1 MEAIYHIP
9 AMLRETIEGLAV
21 KPGGVYVDVT
31 FGGGGHS
38 RAILERLTNPTPASK
53 PHLYSFDQDIEAYE
67 NVQRDDVRCTKES
80 RITSGTTDKT
90 INGGNNAAERDKEE
104 NKEGHLYSF
113 DQDIE
118 AFNNSQLTIHN
129 SQSEDGDEGFVNNPR
144 WTFVHSNFRYL
155 KNWMDYYGVKEIDG
169 LLADLGV
176 SFHHFDCPE
185 RGFSFRF
192 SASLDMRMNQTAK
205 RTAADIINTYSEED
219 LARIFW
225 LYGEMK
231 NGRGIAR
238 NICKARLQK
247 PILRTEELIEAAF
260 KLKVESLKL
269 KEVEELRFHPRPL
282 PPHEGEGG
290 RITSGTTDKTINGG
304 KNAAE
309 QDKERDSAEYRR
321 EQDKEKGAGLKTRE
335 QNEEDGNPPSMAD
348 TRELEIPA
356 QYKKDLARLF
366 QALRIEVN
374 DEMGALREM
383 LVAARDLLKP
393 GGRIA
398 ILTYH
403 SLEDRLVKN
412 FLRSGNLE
420 GNIEKDFYG
429 NAITPFDVIEKGR
442 TASDD
447 EVERNPRSRSAK
459 LRVGRKK

>member
-9 AMLRETIEGLAV
+9 AMLKETIEGLAI
-21 KPGGVYVDVT
+21 KPNGVYVDVT

-38 RAILERLTNPTPASK
+38 RVILERLEGGR
-53 PHLYSFDQDIEAYE
+53 LFSFDQDEDAL
-67 NVQRDDVRCTKES
+67 Q
-80 RITSGTTDKT
+80 
-90 INGGNNAAERDKEE
+90 NAID
-104 NKEGHLYSF
+104 
-113 DQDIE
+113 
-118 AFNNSQLTIHN
+118 
-129 SQSEDGDEGFVNNPR
+129 NPC

-155 KNWMDYYGVKEIDG
+155 KNWMDYYGVERIDG

-185 RGFSFRF
+185 RGFSFRY
-192 SASLDMRMNQTAK
+192 SAPLDMRMNQTSK
-205 RTAADIINTYSEED
+205 RTAADIVNSYSEEE
-219 LARIFW
+219 LARLFW

-231 NGRGIAR
+231 NGRAVAR
-238 NICKARLQK
+238 AIVKARAQK
-247 PILRTEELIEAAF
+247 PIERTEELVTAAVGLPLA
-260 KLKVESLKL
+260 KLAGTEHRETQG
-269 KEVEELRFHPRPL
+269 KE
-282 PPHEGEGG
+282 
-290 RITSGTTDKTINGG
+290 
-304 KNAAE
+304 
-309 QDKERDSAEYRR
+309 
-321 EQDKEKGAGLKTRE
+321 EK
-335 QNEEDGNPPSMAD
+335 NPPILAD
-348 TRELEIPA
+348 SRELEIPP

-398 ILTYH
+398 VLTYH

-420 GNIEKDFYG
+420 GTIEKDFYG
-429 NAITPFDVIEKGR
+429 NALTPFDVIEKGL

-459 LRVGRKK
+459 LRVAEKR

>member
-1 MEAIYHIP
+1 MEEIYHIP
-9 AMLRETIEGLAV
+9 AMLKETIEGLAI
-21 KPGGVYVDVT
+21 KPNGVYVDVT

-38 RAILERLTNPTPASK
+38 RAILEKIAYPQPLPKGKGGRIISGTTDETTNGGKNAAEQKEEKGCGMASRGK
-53 PHLYSFDQDIEAYE
+53 EEGKGSGHLYSFDQDIEAYE
-67 NVQRDDVRCTKES
+67 NVQC
-80 RITSGTTDKT
+80 
-90 INGGNNAAERDKEE
+90 
-104 NKEGHLYSF
+104 
-113 DQDIE
+113 
-118 AFNNSQLTIHN
+118 TIHN
-129 SQSEDGDEGFVNNPR
+129 SQCTIHNAQFIDNPR

-155 KNWMDYYGVKEIDG
+155 RNWMDYYGVKEIDG

-192 SASLDMRMNQTAK
+192 SAPLDMRMNQTAK
-205 RTAADIINTYSEED
+205 RTAADIVNSYSEEE
-219 LARIFW
+219 LAKVFW

-238 NICKARLQK
+238 NICKARSQK
-247 PILRTEELIEAAF
+247 PILRTEELI
-260 KLKVESLKL
+260 
-269 KEVEELRFHPRPL
+269 
-282 PPHEGEGG
+282 
-290 RITSGTTDKTINGG
+290 
-304 KNAAE
+304 
-309 QDKERDSAEYRR
+309 SAVLDRTP
-321 EQDKEKGAGLKTRE
+321 EKGQGDKGQSTKD
-335 QNEEDGNPPSMAD
+335 NI
-348 TRELEIPA
+348 ELEIPA

-393 GGRIA
+393 GGRIV

-420 GNIEKDFYG
+420 GTIEKDFYG
-429 NAITPFDVIEKGR
+429 NALTPFDVIEKGR
-442 TASDD
+442 VASDD

-459 LRVGRKK
+459 LRVAERKFRKETDSNS